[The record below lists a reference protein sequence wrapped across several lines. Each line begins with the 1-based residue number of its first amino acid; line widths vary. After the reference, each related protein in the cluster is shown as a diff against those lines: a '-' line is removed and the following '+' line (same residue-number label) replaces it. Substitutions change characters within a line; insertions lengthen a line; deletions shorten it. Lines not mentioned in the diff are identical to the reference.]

1 MKNEQKES
9 VTEVLNEKTIT
20 LSDGRECRVVALK
33 GRDMRMASR
42 ASADDP
48 SMATY
53 AMAAQGTLINGAG
66 IVLEDLDEMPMKD
79 VTKILEVFGE
89 LNF

>member
-1 MKNEQKES
+1 MENEQIEKSVSEKE
-9 VTEVLNEKTIT
+9 II
-20 LSDGRECRVVALK
+20 LSDGRSCKVVALK
-33 GRDMRMASR
+33 GRDMRFASR

-48 SMATY
+48 SKATY
-53 AMAAQGTLINGAG
+53 AMAAQGTYIDGTG

-79 VTKILEVFGE
+79 VTKILEAFGE